1 MATKKNKVYEG
12 ATAPQDTSLFW
23 VKTRASRDREFDVY
37 RYKNGQWIQMSED
50 AAAIV
55 MQIADDADA
64 ADVYTKEETDEK
76 YAIAESMRKLFLAL
90 GAEYNETSGKYT
102 LTYQPEPEGSDE
114 EGGDPV
120 VPDPIVTEYTYEE
133 LIEKFISDNSI
144 VLNAP
149 QS

>member
-23 VKTRASRDREFDVY
+23 VKTRANRERTFDVY
-37 RYKNGQWIQMSED
+37 RFKNGQWIEMSED

-55 MQIADDADA
+55 MQIADDVDA
-64 ADVYTKEETDEK
+64 SEVYTKEETDEK

-90 GAEYNETSGKYT
+90 GAEYDEETGKYT
-102 LTYQPEPEGSDE
+102 LTYQPEPEEPDE
-114 EGGDPV
+114 EGGEPV
-120 VPDPIVTEYTYEE
+120 IPDPIVTEYTYDE

>member
-1 MATKKNKVYEG
+1 MKKNKVYEG

-23 VKTRASRDREFDVY
+23 VKTIASREQTFGVY
-37 RYKNGQWIQMSED
+37 RFKNGQWIQMSED

-55 MQIADDADA
+55 MQIADDVDA
-64 ADVYTKEETDEK
+64 ADVYTKAETDEK

-102 LTYQPEPEGSDE
+102 LTYQPEPEESNE

-120 VPDPIVTEYTYEE
+120 IPDPIVTEYTYEE
-133 LIEKFISDNSI
+133 LIEKFILDNSI